1 MSDVILNKAESIQ
14 RCVARA
20 REEYAAAAA
29 ETPGRSKPPPGL
41 PSQRLCPYPAKMFTL
56 LMRVLTPSKMS
67 VKVRL

>member
-29 ETPGRSKPPPGL
+29 EAPGSFESAPGL
-41 PSQRLCPYPAKMFTL
+41 PP
-56 LMRVLTPSKMS
+56 
-67 VKVRL
+67 

>member
-29 ETPGRSKPPPGL
+29 EAPGRSKPPPGL
-41 PSQRLCPYPAKMFTL
+41 PS
-56 LMRVLTPSKMS
+56 
-67 VKVRL
+67 